1 MAAGLTPPVLT
12 PPILTPGEFQRL
24 TDVSRETLARLK
36 LYVRLLEKWQG
47 AINLVSG
54 TSLEDVW
61 RRHLLDAAQLARY
74 IADDAAGQDTGGRER
89 ETIGAKTIVDLGS
102 GAGFPGLVLAIM
114 ALGEVHLVESDQR
127 KCAFLSTVARET
139 ATEVTI
145 HPLRI
150 ETLTP
155 FPADIVTARAFA
167 PLDQLIGYAEP
178 FIGSRGQC
186 LFLKGKRA
194 AEELTLAAKLW
205 NMRIDRF
212 ASVSDPSGVVLRLR
226 EVSRTRSHGQ

>member
-1 MAAGLTPPVLT
+1 MAAGLT

-24 TDVSRETLARLK
+24 TDVSRETLARLE

-47 AINLVSG
+47 AINLVG
-54 TSLEDVW
+54 RASLRNVW

-74 IADDAAGQDTGGRER
+74 IADDAAGDDTGGREGPTR
-89 ETIGAKTIVDLGS
+89 RAKTIVDLGS

-114 ALGEVHLVESDQR
+114 AVGQVHLIESDQR
-127 KCAFLSTVARET
+127 KCAFLGSVATKT

-145 HPLRI
+145 HPQRI
-150 ETLTP
+150 EALTP

-178 FIGSRGQC
+178 FVGRRGQC
-186 LFLKGKRA
+186 LFLKGKRT
-194 AEELTLAAKLW
+194 AEELTLATKRW
-205 NMRIDRF
+205 NMRIERF

-226 EVSRTRSHGQ
+226 EISRARPHGR